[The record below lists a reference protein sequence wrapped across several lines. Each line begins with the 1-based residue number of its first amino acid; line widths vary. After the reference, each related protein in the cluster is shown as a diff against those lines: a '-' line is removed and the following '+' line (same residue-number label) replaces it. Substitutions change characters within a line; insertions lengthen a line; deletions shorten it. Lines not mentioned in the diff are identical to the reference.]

1 MTDKTDRKNSPYL
14 LLVVGIL
21 AVSTAAIL
29 IKLTL
34 PFASP
39 LAIAFYRLLFSAI
52 IAVLILLVSKRGQG
66 QKIEREWIGLLLLS
80 GLLLAAHFALWTWSL
95 DLVSVN
101 SSVIFTTTSPL
112 WVGLL
117 SPLILKEKVPKR
129 FFTGVLFALV
139 GGILIAVLGNS
150 HSEKSTLPGLL
161 TALLSAWMV
170 AGYLLVG
177 RKLAEKM
184 ATELYVSIVYSVAA
198 VVLGAL
204 PLLIEKGF
212 QTYQPAVYV
221 YFILMALVPQTLG
234 HTSFNKALKL
244 LPART
249 VSLALLFEP
258 VGSSILV
265 MLLLKELPTAVEIAG
280 GILILI
286 GLFIALSAGAAEV
299 NEA

>member
-1 MTDKTDRKNSPYL
+1 MTDKTDRKNSPNL
-14 LLVVGIL
+14 LLIVGIL

-29 IKLTL
+29 IKLAL

-39 LAIAFYRLLFSAI
+39 LAVAFYRLFFSAI
-52 IAVLILLVSKRGQG
+52 IAILVLVISNRGQRL
-66 QKIEREWIGLLLLS
+66 KFKREWIGLLLLS
-80 GLLLAAHFALWTWSL
+80 GVLLAAHFALWTWSL

-129 FFTGVLFALV
+129 FFAGVLFALV
-139 GGILIAVLGNS
+139 GGILIAILGNS
-150 HSEKSTLPGLL
+150 NSEKSTLPGLF

-177 RKLAEKM
+177 RKLADKM
-184 ATELYVSIVYSVAA
+184 STELYVSAVYSVAA
-198 VVLGAL
+198 VVLGI
-204 PLLIEKGF
+204 LLLVIETGY
-212 QTYQPAVYV
+212 QTYPPKVYL
-221 YFILMALVPQTLG
+221 YFLLMALIPQTLG
-234 HTSFNKALKL
+234 HTSLNKALKL

-258 VGSSILV
+258 IGSSILV
-265 MLLLKELPTAVEIAG
+265 ILFLKELPTAVEIAG

-286 GLFIALSAGAAEV
+286 GLFIALSAHS